1 MHSLHSELLTP
12 TQSMVLLLHENLG
25 RRCSFTSTSATRNML
40 LNASFRCSHYKAV
53 QNTPTDTL
61 IGILNSSASLQALNS
76 ASVWKQEDSL
86 LCLFFFFKLRFFFS
100 AQKFPQ
106 YLHLPK
112 VRGAL
117 GNYCCHY
124 ETCRLLHCSSCSS
137 TFLLLEEHPNGW
149 IQWP

>member
-86 LCLFFFFKLRFFFS
+86 LCLFFFFQTALFFFCPEIPTIS
-100 AQKFPQ
+100 PFTKGEGSFR
-106 YLHLPK
+106 K
-112 VRGAL
+112 
-117 GNYCCHY
+117 
-124 ETCRLLHCSSCSS
+124 
-137 TFLLLEEHPNGW
+137 LLLPLWNMQAPSLLLLQLHVSSPGRTS
-149 IQWP
+149 